1 MKKQGVLP
9 LLLGGLLS
17 LTGCSIVKGF
27 EKDLDFAVYDGT
39 ELWLEGKIN
48 IFNNA
53 VLPTAKQKEGLLFYR
68 YLIGEGTFDKA
79 TTPES
84 ALYPDA
90 GLIRYNDVVAYAV
103 DGKLKVS
110 TVYLTPEEMPR
121 NYLKIGWYDRSR
133 TSKIDQNIIDRWT
146 PDLNAFLVTYG
157 ATQEDIADVAIAP
170 YGNGGAVAD
179 LGAAINKDGLVDIVL
194 GVGNNIDSATGANVK
209 IVEKHQIK
217 LQDGSDWRYIA
228 LLNERPQS
236 RAVYEWIKTDAGHK
250 ALTGE

>member
-9 LLLGGLLS
+9 LLLGGLLA

-27 EKDLDFAVYDGT
+27 EKDLDFEVYDGAD
-39 ELWLEGKIN
+39 LWLSGKIN

-53 VLPTAKQKEGLLFYR
+53 VLPEAKAKEGLMFYR
-68 YLIGEGTFDKA
+68 YCLGEEAFNKE

-90 GLIRYNDVVAYAV
+90 GLIRYNDVVQYASN
-103 DGKLKVS
+103 GKLKIS
-110 TVYLTPEEMPR
+110 TVYLTPDEMPR
-121 NYLKIGWYDRSR
+121 SYLKIGWYDRTR
-133 TSKIDQNIIDRWT
+133 TSKVDQSIIDRWT
-146 PDLNAFLVTYG
+146 PDLYSFLTGYG
-157 ATQEDIADVAIAP
+157 ATQEDLNDIVIAP

-194 GVGNNIDSATGANVK
+194 GVGNNIDSDSGANVK
-209 IVEKHQIK
+209 IVEKYQI
-217 LQDGSDWRYIA
+217 LLSTGDAWRYIA

-236 RAVYEWIKTDAGHK
+236 RAVFDWLKTEAGHK